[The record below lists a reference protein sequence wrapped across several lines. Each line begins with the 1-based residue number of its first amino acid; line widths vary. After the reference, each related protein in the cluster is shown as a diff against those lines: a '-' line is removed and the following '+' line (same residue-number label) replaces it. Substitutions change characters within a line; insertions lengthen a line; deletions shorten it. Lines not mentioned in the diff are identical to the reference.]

1 MEKHTPGPWRVEPDQ
16 PSHGAVLCV
25 VGHIGQVIVRTPEPM
40 EPVDHANAQLIAA
53 APDLLAALQDIAAE
67 MAAGVIN
74 PHCVSRA
81 RAAIA
86 KAVQS

>member
-1 MEKHTPGPWRVEPDQ
+1 MITKSLKHTPGPWTV
-16 PSHGAVLCV
+16 
-25 VGHIGQVIVRTPEPM
+25 
-40 EPVDHANAQLIAA
+40 
-53 APDLLAALQDIAAE
+53 APQRSSAYGRMIIEARDDDGDLVTLAALQDIAAE